1 MVGVKLTSLFHE
13 EFSIAMYILNIYLKL
28 LSFVAFFSLKDWRF
42 ICWLLFKARFRAL
55 TKYFDCLENP
65 TFSSATLGSSE
76 ESVRFVPNMHQ
87 IRLYCFS
94 SSQSWKDCFI
104 WNSVRGRA
112 EKEPRISV
120 PVPAVPVS
128 ELLAGKNRK
137 ICKSLNWF

>member
-1 MVGVKLTSLFHE
+1 M
-13 EFSIAMYILNIYLKL
+13 KL

-104 WNSVRGRA
+104 WNSVVLVYTIGVFFSTTG
-112 EKEPRISV
+112 PISHNSLREAPFSIV
-120 PVPAVPVS
+120 VS
-128 ELLAGKNRK
+128 IWTLPIREALKKRYVVGIFPK
-137 ICKSLNWF
+137 

>member
-1 MVGVKLTSLFHE
+1 M
-13 EFSIAMYILNIYLKL
+13 KL

-65 TFSSATLGSSE
+65 TFSSATLENSE

-104 WNSVRGRA
+104 WNSVVLVYTIGVFFSTTR
-112 EKEPRISV
+112 PISH
-120 PVPAVPVS
+120 
-128 ELLAGKNRK
+128 N
-137 ICKSLNWF
+137 SLRVAPFQMRCFHMGIAHKGSTKKWYFLGIFPK